1 MITIKSFAAIDIGS
15 NAMRLLVSNIVEQE
29 GKDTQFNK
37 SSLVRV
43 PIRLGQD
50 VFTVGE
56 ISDENIDRM
65 IDAMKAYKLL
75 MKVHKVERY
84 KACATSAMREADNNR
99 DIVEIIQQEADIQ
112 IDIIDGKKEAAII
125 ASSDLKE
132 YIATDKTYLYVDVGG
147 GSTEFSLFSNG
158 KIIAS
163 KSFKNG
169 TVRMLN
175 NMVNEIVWVEI
186 EKWIKLN
193 TAPFE
198 DITMIGSG
206 GNINKL
212 FKMTGKQQDKPLT
225 FLGLNA
231 QYAMLNKMTYDQRIS
246 ELALNPDRAD
256 VIIPATKIYL
266 NAMKWSGARHL
277 YEPKIGLSDGIVKAM
292 YYGRIKTSKSKV
304 FRNNSKF
311 GLISFKRLNLSCGV
325 KARLFSI
332 FSLTTNSISMSW
344 L

>member
-1 MITIKSFAAIDIGS
+1 MITIKRYAAIDIGS

-29 GKDTQFNK
+29 GKDAQFNK

-75 MKVHKVERY
+75 MKVHKVEQY
-84 KACATSAMREADNNR
+84 KACATSAMREADNNS
-99 DIVEIIQQEADIQ
+99 DIVELILREADIK

-175 NMVNEIVWVEI
+175 NMVNEVVWVEI

-193 TAPFE
+193 TEPFE
-198 DITMIGSG
+198 DVTMIGSG

-225 FLGLNA
+225 YLGLNA
-231 QYAMLNKMTYDQRIS
+231 QFAMLNKMTYDERIS
-246 ELALNPDRAD
+246 ELGLNPDRAD

-277 YEPKIGLSDGIVKAM
+277 YVPKIGLSDGIVKAM
-292 YYGRIKTSKSKV
+292 YYGRI
-304 FRNNSKF
+304 
-311 GLISFKRLNLSCGV
+311 
-325 KARLFSI
+325 
-332 FSLTTNSISMSW
+332 
-344 L
+344 